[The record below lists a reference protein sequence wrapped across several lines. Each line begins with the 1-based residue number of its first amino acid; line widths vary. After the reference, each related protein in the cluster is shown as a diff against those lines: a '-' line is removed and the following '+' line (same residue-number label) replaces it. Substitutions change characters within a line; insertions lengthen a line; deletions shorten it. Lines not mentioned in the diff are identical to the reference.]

1 MNSAKLPHVR
11 RIHVYF
17 ETANPT
23 GNRLPLGTLALSG
36 ARIGFQQS
44 VQLQETSLRLSPFHL

>member
-11 RIHVYF
+11 RIHVYL
-17 ETANPT
+17 EAANPT
-23 GNRLPLGTLALSG
+23 GNRLLLGTLALSG